1 MSQPIA
7 LHSVRSADAPHDEIW
22 VPAPID
28 SPRAPPRA
36 SSSYS
41 LGAQFQRTGTS
52 GSSLVLP
59 PHPNTPP
66 HIYFRSLR
74 TSHFWSVVLL
84 GCSLAVVAGYINAVT
99 LFGTFGISTSHT
111 TGNTTQMA
119 YSLVQ
124 GEVAR
129 ALRFA
134 YVLFAFLVGAAV
146 SGAILGSS
154 TFHPRR
160 GYGSIMLLEAA
171 CLLLAYLLQINIVSQ
186 GAAFAALACGMQNS
200 MVSNYS
206 GAVIRTTHVTGTTTD
221 IGNIIGQSIFH
232 PAQRKHLW
240 KLRVLVP
247 LYVSFFIGSAI
258 GSACLRVLHDRSL
271 LVPAAVEA
279 AFGVF
284 HLMWW
289 WHLKLAKVA
298 AKSVK
303 GPC

>member
-1 MSQPIA
+1 
-7 LHSVRSADAPHDEIW
+7 
-22 VPAPID
+22 
-28 SPRAPPRA
+28 
-36 SSSYS
+36 
-41 LGAQFQRTGTS
+41 
-52 GSSLVLP
+52 
-59 PHPNTPP
+59 
-66 HIYFRSLR
+66 
-74 TSHFWSVVLL
+74 
-84 GCSLAVVAGYINAVT
+84 
-99 LFGTFGISTSHT
+99 
-111 TGNTTQMA
+111 
-119 YSLVQ
+119 
-124 GEVAR
+124 
-129 ALRFA
+129 
-134 YVLFAFLVGAAV
+134 
-146 SGAILGSS
+146 
-154 TFHPRR
+154 
-160 GYGSIMLLEAA
+160 
-171 CLLLAYLLQINIVSQ
+171 
-186 GAAFAALACGMQNS
+186 MQNS

-258 GSACLRVLHDRSL
+258 GSACLRVLHDRAL